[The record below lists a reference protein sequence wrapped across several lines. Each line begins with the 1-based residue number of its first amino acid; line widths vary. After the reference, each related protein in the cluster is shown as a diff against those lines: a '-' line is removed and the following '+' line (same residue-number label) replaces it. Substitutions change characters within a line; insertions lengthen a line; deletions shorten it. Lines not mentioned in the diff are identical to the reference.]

1 MGDEN
6 ISAKF
11 CGEFSDA
18 AKLDKVLVFLA
29 EHHVEEMPAVFSK
42 ELGPEVTRESFHL
55 LAIRNAAD
63 IVEYLIKIWHGC
75 CVQKPNIGI
84 VAGAWA
90 EVVPHKRTWEKRLKN
105 CDL

>member
-1 MGDEN
+1 MANLGFKRNVGSRFASGVAASMGDEN

-63 IVEYLIKIWHGC
+63 IVEYLIKI
-75 CVQKPNIGI
+75 
-84 VAGAWA
+84 
-90 EVVPHKRTWEKRLKN
+90 
-105 CDL
+105 